1 MRQNLIKIMMVDF
14 ELLHYKDQVL
24 LTF

>member
-1 MRQNLIKIMMVDF
+1 MIVDF
-14 ELLHYKDQVL
+14 ELLHYKEQVL